1 MNGQEKKLKVIELL
15 NKVSFDRKKKL
26 KTELIAIDAAIVLC
40 EPVLKKHYEIASQYG
55 VWDNGWRP
63 EFKIYSISEQRGI
76 YVILKYKNPY
86 CPGVQTIPLSLDWF
100 NDEDYNYEMYRLNCR
115 STALERIEEN
125 IVEVR
130 KHLNLLEEEYKRIE
144 SMK

>member
-1 MNGQEKKLKVIELL
+1 
-15 NKVSFDRKKKL
+15 
-26 KTELIAIDAAIVLC
+26 
-40 EPVLKKHYEIASQYG
+40 
-55 VWDNGWRP
+55 
-63 EFKIYSISEQRGI
+63 
-76 YVILKYKNPY
+76 
-86 CPGVQTIPLSLDWF
+86 
-100 NDEDYNYEMYRLNCR
+100 MYRLNCR